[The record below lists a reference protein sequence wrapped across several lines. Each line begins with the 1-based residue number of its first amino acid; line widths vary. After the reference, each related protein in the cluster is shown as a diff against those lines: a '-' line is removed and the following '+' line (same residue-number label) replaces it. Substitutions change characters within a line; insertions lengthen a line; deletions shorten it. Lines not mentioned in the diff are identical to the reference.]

1 MELSP
6 SVVGTEDLVC
16 RGFLPVIRLWNA
28 YILAYTEIY
37 TFNVFRGYAMYHQAI
52 SLSSKGQ
59 IVIPAAMRASLGW
72 AEGIELAAVHVG
84 DSVVLKKMSRFPAS
98 TVAQVRGI
106 LKGKPQQPVADV
118 ASQTNPIRSTIM
130 AKLGADDDRIKRTRC
145 KAVSPL

>member
-1 MELSP
+1 MQ
-6 SVVGTEDLVC
+6 
-16 RGFLPVIRLWNA
+16 
-28 YILAYTEIY
+28 
-37 TFNVFRGYAMYHQAI
+37 HHAI

-106 LKGKPQQPVADV
+106 LKGKPQQPVVDAV
-118 ASQTNPIRSTIM
+118 SQANPMRAAIM
-130 AKLGADDDRIKRTRC
+130 AELGADDDRIKRTQR